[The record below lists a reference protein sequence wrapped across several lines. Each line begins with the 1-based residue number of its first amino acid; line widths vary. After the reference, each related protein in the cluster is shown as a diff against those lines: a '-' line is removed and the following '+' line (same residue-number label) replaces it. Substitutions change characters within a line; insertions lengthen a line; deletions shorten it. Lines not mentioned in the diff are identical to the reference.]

1 MPALARE
8 SNRKRFVAVLAEQF
22 HATADNVA
30 VLFERERADLARGA
44 RVTTFLDIFA
54 VRQVEDVLRR
64 HDRDESAAAAG
75 TAALSAG

>member
-8 SNRKRFVAVLAEQF
+8 PDRKRFVAVLAEQF

-44 RVTTFLDIFA
+44 RVTTFIDIFA
-54 VRQVEDVLRR
+54 VRKVEDVLRSR
-64 HDRDESAAAAG
+64 ARDESAAPAR
-75 TAALSAG
+75 TAALSSG